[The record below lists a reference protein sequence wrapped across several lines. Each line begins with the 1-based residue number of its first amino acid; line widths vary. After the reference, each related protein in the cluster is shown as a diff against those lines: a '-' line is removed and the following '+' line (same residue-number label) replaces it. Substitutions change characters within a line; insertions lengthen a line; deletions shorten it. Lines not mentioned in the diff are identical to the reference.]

1 MGMASGLIGLTSN
14 IIPEARRKV
23 SCGDR
28 QAGQRSPPN
37 ASRMTPFA
45 EAKPI
50 TMHVMKSGRMANVTH
65 LAAVLWEAA
74 PASFSDVV

>member
-1 MGMASGLIGLTSN
+1 
-14 IIPEARRKV
+14 
-23 SCGDR
+23 
-28 QAGQRSPPN
+28 
-37 ASRMTPFA
+37 MTPFA